1 MPAQPFAPSDDE
13 PTHDHT
19 HNADHEIFD
28 EDSLREEQP
37 YAELED
43 DPETNHEQDV
53 AESEAVSYTHLTLPT
68 NREV

>member
-1 MPAQPFAPSDDE
+1 VNREVQMPAQPRDPSADE

-28 EDSLREEQP
+28 EDSLREDQP

-43 DPETNHEQDV
+43 DPDTDGTPGSP
-53 AESEAVSYTHLTLPT
+53 ESEGSGSW
-68 NREV
+68 